1 MNFKKFFTG
10 SLAALAGLSLLT
22 TPLVNAQEKT
32 QVDELKVQ
40 FVPSRDPQEIL
51 TETEPLADLLTQEL
65 ANLGYEVGKV
75 DISVGT
81 NYEATGEALA
91 AGTVDIGFIP
101 GGTYVLYD
109 DGAEVILTATRDG
122 LSIDSEDP
130 KEWNENKPTE
140 QTEDQVTYYRG
151 LILAGP
157 SEKGRELA
165 DKINKG
171 EQLTWDDINSANW
184 SVMGTSS
191 PAGYI
196 YPSLWMRENFDGKT
210 LSDLQKAVQSDS
222 YASAFAR
229 LASGQVDVLV
239 TFADARIDYA
249 DQWQGEFGGKND
261 IWTDVDVIGVTK
273 GMMNDTISVSK
284 NSKTLTPE
292 LVEAIQQAMIN
303 IGNTPE
309 GKEVID
315 VYTHKGYVEANPEDY
330 DVEREAQKLLREMN

>member
-22 TPLVNAQEKT
+22 TPLVSAQEKT